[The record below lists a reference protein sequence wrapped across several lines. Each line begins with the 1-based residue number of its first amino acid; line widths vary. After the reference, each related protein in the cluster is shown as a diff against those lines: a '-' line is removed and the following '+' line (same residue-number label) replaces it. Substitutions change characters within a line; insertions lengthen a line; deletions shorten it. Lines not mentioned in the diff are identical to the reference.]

1 MSSFIAFSLVSE
13 LQLEGF
19 APCEVSLATT
29 AQACVELGA
38 HSLAKLVGINFAE
51 TPEKVSI
58 PENERRKLQGHKL
71 LLL

>member
-29 AQACVELGA
+29 ARACVELGA
-38 HSLAKLVGINFAE
+38 HSLAELVGINFAE
-51 TPEKVSI
+51 APEMVNM
-58 PENERRKLQGHKL
+58 PENDRRKLQAHKL
-71 LLL
+71 LLF